1 MATAKAIKRKYYAK
15 QILKYILLGGAVLIA
30 ASSPS
35 FSWALL
41 RRLSRGQRRTFDKK
55 KIQNSLWYLKKQGC
69 IEMKRDGHD
78 MQIALTKKGKEKAGK
93 YQIDDLEI
101 ARPKIWDGKW
111 RVIIFD
117 IPTSSN
123 VVRNVFRRKLKEFG
137 FYNLQKSIWVYPFP
151 CKNEIGLL
159 REFLGATKR
168 QIQVLEVGTMEDDD
182 FLRRAFNLSYSN
194 K

>member
-1 MATAKAIKRKYYAK
+1 MTTAGVIKRKYYAK
-15 QILKYILLGGAVLIA
+15 QILQYILLGGAVLIA

-35 FSWALL
+35 FSWALM
-41 RRLSRGQRRTFDKK
+41 RRLFRDKKRVFDKK
-55 KIQNSLWYLKKQGC
+55 KIQNSFWYLKKQGF

-78 MQIALTKKGKEKAGK
+78 VRIALTKQGKEKAGK

-101 ARPKIWDGKW
+101 AHPKQWDGKW

-117 IPTSSN
+117 IPTRSN

-137 FYNLQKSIWVYPFP
+137 FYNLQKSIWVFPFP
-151 CKNEIGLL
+151 CKEEIGLL
-159 REFLGATKR
+159 RDFLGATKR
-168 QIQVLEVGTMEDDD
+168 QIQVLEVSKMEEDE